1 MLAGRAILPAEG
13 PDAATYVVVCV
24 ALILV
29 IIVIGAV
36 VIPWI
41 KRRYAGGGEVS
52 GPEQGFSIE
61 HLQRMHDSGEISR
74 EEFRRLRRAA
84 LGLEAETAKT
94 DNSPSSWPS
103 ADDDDVCAGDPGA
116 EDGAEKE
123 RE

>member
-1 MLAGRAILPAEG
+1 MLAGRAIILAEG
-13 PDAATYVVVCV
+13 PDSATYIVVCV

-41 KRRYAGGGEVS
+41 KRRYAGGEVS

-61 HLQRMHDSGEISR
+61 HLQRMHDRGEISG

-84 LGLEAETAKT
+84 LGLDAETAKT

-116 EDGAEKE
+116 DDGAEKE